1 MSAEEVCQD
10 RKGFNLGFIA
20 FIPFGTLLIHLFYGS
35 MPLRWVS
42 LASLLKS
49 VSLFSIYT
57 NVTRNDILWSI
68 FGLWAFLT
76 VGMSVYLNTF
86 RRPVSARVKK
96 YPRKMTFANLS
107 KMCSNSVFSDYRIA
121 LLAKTPLVL
130 QVLAAGSIIYQVF
143 GIDWVMHA
151 LAGFGI
157 GAAAIKAYKTAVN
170 HYGYNN
176 LASYFRLDRF
186 NIFRVERK
194 TGSLEFAIFGILVAA
209 LIWELIERVAFFV
222 SPANIL
228 RIGPESPFNIFG
240 DMLFDIIGGIVA
252 WVLINSKLKWF

>member
-1 MSAEEVCQD
+1 MSAEEVDQD
-10 RKGFNLGFIA
+10 RKGYNLGFIA
-20 FIPFGTLLIHLFYGS
+20 FIPFGTLLIHLLYRS

-68 FGLWAFLT
+68 FGLWAFVT
-76 VGMSVYLNTF
+76 VSMPVYLNTF
-86 RRPVSARVKK
+86 KKPTSARVEEH
-96 YPRKMTFANLS
+96 PERMTFADLF
-107 KMCSNSVFSDYRIA
+107 KTCSNSVFSDYRIS
-121 LLAKTPLVL
+121 LLAKMPLVL

-157 GAAAIKAYKTAVN
+157 GTATMKAYKTAVN
-170 HYGYNN
+170 HYGYDN

-186 NIFRVERK
+186 RIFRVERK
-194 TGSLEFAIFGILVAA
+194 TGSLEFALFGIVVAA
-209 LIWELIERVAFFV
+209 LIWELIERVAYFV
-222 SPANIL
+222 SPANLL

-240 DMLFDIIGGIVA
+240 DMIFDILGGILA

>member
-1 MSAEEVCQD
+1 MSAKEVDQD
-10 RKGFNLGFIA
+10 RKGYNLGFIA
-20 FIPFGTLLIHLFYGS
+20 FIPFGTLLIHLLYRS

-68 FGLWAFLT
+68 FGLWAFVT
-76 VGMSVYLNTF
+76 VSMPVYLNTF
-86 RRPVSARVKK
+86 KKPISARVEE
-96 YPRKMTFANLS
+96 YPERMTFADLF
-107 KMCSNSVFSDYRIA
+107 KTCSNSVFSDYRIS
-121 LLAKTPLVL
+121 LLAKMPLVL

-157 GAAAIKAYKTAVN
+157 GTAAMKAYRTAVS

-186 NIFRVERK
+186 RIFRVERK
-194 TGSLEFAIFGILVAA
+194 TGSLEFALFGIVVAA
-209 LIWELIERVAFFV
+209 LIWELSERVAYFV
-222 SPANIL
+222 SPANLL

-240 DMLFDIIGGIVA
+240 DMIFDILGGILA